1 MLRYKITIWTSV
13 FLIMATTTL
22 VWAQDTPTGEGDT
35 AAPTEEGAV
44 VGDDSTIADEG
55 TGTGVGD
62 TADSPVE
69 APAEPPLPDVEEVM
83 DRLDN
88 LWRAESSYAMIT
100 MSITTENW
108 SRTLTIEGWSKG
120 EDLSLMIIREPA
132 REAGTATLRTEEGL
146 WNYAPRA
153 DRLMRIPSGLLSES
167 WMGSHFTNDDLMR
180 ESGYD
185 DDFDTELSWAEEEG
199 AQVLVATMIPH
210 PDAPIVYSRV
220 IFHMDYERYTPL
232 RAEYFDDDEM
242 VRTFRFSQVREINGL
257 SVPMRMDV
265 IPHDKPG
272 ESTVIEY
279 NELELDV
286 PVDDNLFTQRGL
298 RREAQ
303 RR

>member
-1 MLRYKITIWTSV
+1 
-13 FLIMATTTL
+13 
-22 VWAQDTPTGEGDT
+22 
-35 AAPTEEGAV
+35 
-44 VGDDSTIADEG
+44 
-55 TGTGVGD
+55 
-62 TADSPVE
+62 
-69 APAEPPLPDVEEVM
+69 M

-100 MSITTENW
+100 MSITTENF

-120 EDLSLMIIREPA
+120 EDLSLMIIRDPA

-185 DDFDTELSWAEEEG
+185 DDFDTELSWADEEG
-199 AQVLVATMIPH
+199 VQVLVATMIPH

-220 IFHMDYERYTPL
+220 VFYMDYEQYTPL
-232 RAEYFDDDEM
+232 RAEYFDEEEL

-257 SVPMRMDV
+257 PVPMRMDV

-272 ESTVIEY
+272 ESTVVEY
-279 NELELDV
+279 VELELDL